1 MHLLSIY
8 SFMPSCYNVTYDTGK
23 AEYSSKH
30 WIESIDDNN
39 VKNMSM
45 LTLIFHLVTVK
56 SLK

>member
-8 SFMPSCYNVTYDTGK
+8 LFMPSCYNVTYDTGK
-23 AEYSSKH
+23 AEHSSKH